1 MSFKFRGGKLLS
13 ALGSSYVTVSKI
25 RVIDINLAVKRPGLG
40 EEEEVESI
48 QSLVKKTVPSE
59 ALFSRT
65 VCVSA
70 PSAIRCVH
78 APRCFRSCLSEFFL
92 PISTAVV
99 GGW

>member
-48 QSLVKKTVPSE
+48 QSLVKNCS
-59 ALFSRT
+59 F
-65 VCVSA
+65 
-70 PSAIRCVH
+70 
-78 APRCFRSCLSEFFL
+78 
-92 PISTAVV
+92 
-99 GGW
+99 